1 MAQAKTICMVVLF
14 LCLVAHFNVSLCE
27 TYTVGD
33 EKGWSY
39 DSSPW
44 PLNKNFKAGDVLVFN
59 YKPVEH
65 NVVVV
70 NEKGYDDCT
79 VPPGS
84 PTFITGKDSITLAK
98 NYNYFI
104 SSIGKDCQYDMK
116 MMVNAD

>member
-1 MAQAKTICMVVLF
+1 M
-14 LCLVAHFNVSLCE
+14 LCA
-27 TYTVGD
+27 
-33 EKGWSY
+33 
-39 DSSPW
+39 
-44 PLNKNFKAGDVLVFN
+44 VFN

-70 NEKGYDDCT
+70 NEKAYDDCT